1 MHDRDFPRPW
11 PERRYT
17 PGRTLAL
24 IVALLFVVVAITLM
38 VADPV
43 AKGIDG
49 ETHELGPSL
58 QQLQTELRQLSTR
71 AASISVD
78 VGERGVR
85 NDGQLR
91 ADARAD
97 HPGVILTIDSRQHG
111 TLVYA
116 TDRFRSWQDNLR
128 AIVLGLEALRR
139 VERYGISERGQQYAG
154 FKELGTGIAMA
165 GPAMT
170 MERAAE
176 YLILHGEVEDAP
188 PGDVEA
194 LLPGDPLQREIVE
207 GYYRRAA
214 RRLHPD
220 VGGDASAF
228 DLARR
233 ARDLLLEAEQ

>member
-1 MHDRDFPRPW
+1 MIEVLFKPITVWPDGWLTRGWEQRDRSPFSAPHRH
-11 PERRYT
+11 T
-17 PGRTLAL
+17 
-24 IVALLFVVVAITLM
+24 
-38 VADPV
+38 
-43 AKGIDG
+43 
-49 ETHELGPSL
+49 L
-58 QQLQTELRQLSTR
+58 QQLQTELRQLGTR

-91 ADARAD
+91 ADARAE

-116 TDRFRSWQDNLR
+116 TDRFRTWHDNLR

-154 FKELGTGIAMA
+154 FKELGTGIALT
-165 GPAMT
+165 GPSMT
-170 MERAAE
+170 LERAAQ
-176 YLILHGEVEDAP
+176 YLVMHGETEGCEE
-188 PGDVEA
+188 PGDINDLIDES
-194 LLPGDPLQREIVE
+194 PLQREIVD

-220 VGGDASAF
+220 AGGDAAAF

-233 ARDLLLEAEQ
+233 ARDLLLERTS